1 MANTERKT
9 KKHNFTQCEVEII
22 VGEVEKR
29 SKMLFGGHSVG
40 ITNAKKALEWQKVA
54 DAVNAAASQPR
65 TVAKIKKK
73 WSDIKVDA
81 KKRLAL
87 HRQSVSATGGGKGT
101 PELTPLDERLA
112 AIIGESLLSGVV
124 TEAEGDTDAPD
135 APDDTVA
142 GCSSGASGSDAAAEQ
157 LSGPSVS
164 TARGSQPSSSGRVLS
179 DAVLEMQREVINSIR
194 EVAKQ
199 LGEIKTVLTE
209 INYTMREFLNK

>member
-1 MANTERKT
+1 
-9 KKHNFTQCEVEII
+9 
-22 VGEVEKR
+22 
-29 SKMLFGGHSVG
+29 MLFGGHSVG

-65 TVAKIKKK
+65 TVAKIKKI

-135 APDDTVA
+135 APDDTAIFISVA